1 MSFSGT
7 VKDEIA
13 KHVSG
18 ARHCQLAELAAII
31 KFCGQFGKD
40 ANGKD
45 VLLLN
50 TENEA
55 VKIKYFTLLKKTFNI
70 GTLEELDNDAVWN
83 ILQAVKIVDGKG
95 VMHAIGTPV
104 SPLLLKQ
111 SCCKRAFLRGA
122 YLCIGSMSDPKRSYH
137 LEMVCTD
144 REQAEQICEML
155 SCFDLDGRIIERKR
169 HFVVYMKEGAA
180 IVDFL
185 NICEAHVALME
196 MENERIVKE
205 VRNSVNRRVNCEA
218 ANITKT
224 VNASTKQI
232 AEIEMLRDVYG
243 LSNLPPNL
251 REMAE
256 VRLEHP
262 DATLAELGEFLD
274 PPVGKSG
281 VNHRLRRLS
290 EIAMNL

>member
-7 VKDEIA
+7 VKEEIA
-13 KHVSG
+13 KHISG

-31 KFCGQFGKD
+31 QFCGRFGKD
-40 ANGKD
+40 ENGED
-45 VLLLN
+45 IFIID

-70 GTLEELDNDAVWN
+70 DTAKKLDNDTIWN
-83 ILQAVKIVDGKG
+83 VLQAVKVVDGNG
-95 VMHAIGTPV
+95 VMHSLDEPINAV
-104 SPLLLKQ
+104 LLKQ
-111 SCCKRAFLRGA
+111 SCCKRAYLRGA
-122 YLCIGSMSDPKRSYH
+122 YLCIGSMSDPKGSYH
-137 LEMVCTD
+137 LEMVCDTMK
-144 REQAEQICEML
+144 QAKQICEVL
-155 SCFDLDGRIIERKR
+155 AYFNLDGRIIERKR

-196 MENERIVKE
+196 MENERIFKE
-205 VRNSVNRRVNCEA
+205 VRNSINRRVNCEA

-224 VNASTKQI
+224 VNASTKQV
-232 AEIEMLRDVYG
+232 AEIELLRDEYG
-243 LSNLPPNL
+243 LYNLPPNL

-262 DATLAELGEFLD
+262 EATLAELGEYLN

-290 EIAMNL
+290 EIAQHL